1 MQERELLPQATA
13 VPLGHKLIA
22 VIIAAGC
29 GWGVHAWMQH
39 RAMQSAWTARLSFD
53 SAAAR
58 KIDPGLG
65 DAREPA
71 VALAESI
78 LSDQAIAG
86 LSKQAY
92 LASSAMSSRVGEFRS
107 RLELTQPSASLLQ
120 VRFHDADSARAE
132 ATADAVAQA
141 LAAWNP
147 SGTTPAAAVPATPK
161 APPAAVQPARAP
173 AARPQASRAPA
184 AEAQNRQA
192 QDGQEQAGHSLSD
205 ALGALEAQ
213 LADTN
218 RQLDRMS
225 GAGGRT
231 RFGHRPY
238 GGGSYSQSKQQ
249 QLLRAQ
255 VREAQKK
262 LAALRVQYANDSP
275 GAGVEGRLSEI
286 QQALIS
292 VWPASNGSGH
302 GFNGAGTS
310 ASQLR
315 RERAE
320 LEHVVRVVDKERLA
334 IHRAEEAQGGAA
346 RAAQKRS
353 RPASEPAANSAA
365 QGVAES
371 DITPTKTATSGT
383 GPATNS
389 AAQTPP
395 AAAQLA
401 SAGSSQPV
409 ENATGSSQNPLHV
422 TALASPPARTSP
434 WPAVGA
440 GVLCGL
446 LYLGGAK
453 LRYRTGAGDASAYD
467 AGDDGSAAVSPVYP
481 QRFITPSG
489 PVKAAEPPVSR
500 AEALP
505 VATSP
510 RQRVPFTF
518 EPAPMERAP
527 ARSTPPAAQEEPPP
541 EPAAQP
547 PEAREELRAEDN
559 AAGDVTALSSG
570 HEEKLSPDDPV
581 KPVGSPQ
588 DEMAAVHESELT
600 SAHARELPS
609 MSEEKL
615 TSKQEEELAST
626 PERDQQ
632 PELTLVHEEEPAQ
645 GHEEPVSEYDEEQA
659 EHPTEQAEH
668 TTEQAAHAHPTE
680 QAGHDT
686 DSTVD
691 ARSATAEPE
700 EGVVAIGDPVTD
712 RIRRALSETSIGSL
726 FENSAARNAD
736 REAHRTGKDQEHAK
750 DPDRLAG

>member
-71 VALAESI
+71 VALADSI

-161 APPAAVQPARAP
+161 ETPPAAQPARAP
-173 AARPQASRAPA
+173 AADP
-184 AEAQNRQA
+184 QNRQA
-192 QDGQEQAGHSLSD
+192 QNGQAQAGQEQAGHSLSD

-225 GAGGRT
+225 GAGGKT
-231 RFGHRPY
+231 GFGHRPY

-249 QLLRAQ
+249 QLLRAE

-286 QQALIS
+286 QQALVS

-346 RAAQKRS
+346 RAAKKPS
-353 RPASEPAANSAA
+353 RPATESAANSAA
-365 QGVAES
+365 QGVSES
-371 DITPTKTATSGT
+371 DITPTKTATAGT

-395 AAAQLA
+395 AAAQPA
-401 SAGSSQPV
+401 SAGSSQP
-409 ENATGSSQNPLHV
+409 AAGAALSSQNPLRV
-422 TALASPPARTSP
+422 TALASPPAHTSP

-453 LRYRTGAGDASAYD
+453 LRYRSGAGDAGAID
-467 AGDDGSAAVSPVYP
+467 EGGDGSAPVSTSYP

-489 PVKAAEPPVSR
+489 PVKAAEPPAAR
-500 AEALP
+500 ADTLP

-510 RQRVPFTF
+510 RQRAPFTF

-559 AAGDVTALSSG
+559 AAADTTALSPG
-570 HEEKLSPDDPV
+570 QEEKLSPDDPV
-581 KPVGSPQ
+581 KPIGNHQ
-588 DEMAAVHESELT
+588 DESAAVYEPEPT
-600 SAHARELPS
+600 STHDENLPS
-609 MSEEKL
+609 MPEEKP
-615 TSKQEEELAST
+615 TSMQEEELAWT
-626 PERDQQ
+626 PERDRQRQ
-632 PELTLVHEEEPAQ
+632 ITLVHEEEIAQ
-645 GHEEPVSEYDEEQA
+645 DHENPVSEHDEEQA
-659 EHPTEQAEH
+659 EHPTEQA
-668 TTEQAAHAHPTE
+668 
-680 QAGHDT
+680 GHDA

-691 ARSATAEPE
+691 ARPGTAAPE

-736 REAHRTGKDQEHAK
+736 REAHRTGKDQEHAE